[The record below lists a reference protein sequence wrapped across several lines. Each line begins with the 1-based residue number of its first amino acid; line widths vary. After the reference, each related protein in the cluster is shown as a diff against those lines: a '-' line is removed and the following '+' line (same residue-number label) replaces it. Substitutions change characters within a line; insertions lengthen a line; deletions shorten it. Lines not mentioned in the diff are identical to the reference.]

1 MGIILAIKWVNI
13 ATKTSKERLRKISK
27 HYPHRDVSNLSVV
40 RIAEHEAVICC
51 LHEILGGGDW
61 WIEHELNGAPFL
73 YKNGINC
80 EIAISISHAIENNTV
95 AYAAVIL
102 GDSDIGN
109 NSRIGVDL
117 VIKGDKRIER
127 ISQRVMRQEEI
138 DSGRLEEVWAC
149 KEAMF
154 KALGPGLDFIQ
165 DLEVNFISED
175 LISGNDRKW
184 RVINQDNVVV
194 VYGPV
199 QVSL

>member
-1 MGIILAIKWVNI
+1 MGIVLAIKWVNI

-51 LHEILGGGDW
+51 LQEILGGGDW

-102 GDSDIGN
+102 GDSDIDN

-199 QVSL
+199 QV